1 MSVFA
6 PQNPDQNSDSVF
18 KSSLKEIRIRV
29 EESSVSIVS
38 DRSPPQTVL
47 NATHLIEPAF
57 FRTRIPPNPHSVFCH
72 PTPHSQIRQPIQYKQ
87 RLILTT
93 ESEEIVTVFNVVSKK

>member
-57 FRTRIPPNPHSVFCH
+57 LRTRIPYFA
-72 PTPHSQIRQPIQYKQ
+72 IQLRIPKFANQYN
-87 RLILTT
+87 TN
-93 ESEEIVTVFNVVSKK
+93 NVLF

>member
-1 MSVFA
+1 MSVFV

-29 EESSVSIVS
+29 EESSVSILS

-57 FRTRIPPNPHSVFCH
+57 LR
-72 PTPHSQIRQPIQYKQ
+72 TPHSSEPAFLQTPIPYFAIQLRIPKFVNQYN
-87 RLILTT
+87 TN
-93 ESEEIVTVFNVVSKK
+93 NVLF